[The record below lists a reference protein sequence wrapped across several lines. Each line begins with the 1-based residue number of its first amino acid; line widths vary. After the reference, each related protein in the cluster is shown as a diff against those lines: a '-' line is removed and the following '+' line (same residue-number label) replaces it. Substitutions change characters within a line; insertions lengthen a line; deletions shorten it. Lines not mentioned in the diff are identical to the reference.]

1 MPLMPVVVAVE
12 PDDLTALNEVVKAGL
27 KAERKWLAEA
37 RELHGTRF
45 LRGKAL
51 SEARKEIR
59 KEIRK
64 EFRRLRDLGRLA
76 GTRDL
81 VVSREVRAELK
92 RRGMNQEYGP
102 VPADEAAMPGRRV
115 GTGPQHYRRIGSEPT
130 KLTGR
135 MYVKLPG
142 GLAEQL
148 TRGCYWTSAPAVA
161 ALWEWQTRW
170 GDGPEVIFREA
181 ERRGAVT
188 ILDLWCAAMAP
199 RPDADAILQKAQ
211 LQAQIVT
218 TGDIIRS
225 AVKRATR

>member
-1 MPLMPVVVAVE
+1 MSLMPFVVAIE
-12 PDDLTALNEVVKAGL
+12 PDDLLALNEVVKAGK
-27 KAERKWLAEA
+27 KAERDWLE
-37 RELHGTRF
+37 ETRKAYGVQF

-51 SEARKEIR
+51 SEARGTIR
-59 KEIRK
+59 T
-64 EFRRLRDLGRLA
+64 EFRRLRERGKLA

-81 VVSREVRAELK
+81 VVARDVRAELK
-92 RRGMNQEYGP
+92 RRGLDQEYAP
-102 VPADEAAMPGRRV
+102 VPAEEAAVPGRRV
-115 GTGPQHYRRIGSEPT
+115 GTGPQHYQRSGSEPT

-161 ALWEWQTRW
+161 ALWEWQDRW
-170 GDGPEVIFREA
+170 GDGPQVIFREA

-211 LQAQIVT
+211 LQAQVVT

-225 AVKRATR
+225 AVKRAIR

>member
-1 MPLMPVVVAVE
+1 MSLMPFVVAVE

-27 KAERKWLAEA
+27 EAEQEWLASA
-37 RELHGTRF
+37 RKLHGTRF

-59 KEIRK
+59 KE
-64 EFRRLRDLGRLA
+64 FRRLRELGKLA

-81 VVSREVRAELK
+81 VVTREVRAELK
-92 RRGMNQEYGP
+92 RRGMNTEYDP
-102 VPADEAAMPGRRV
+102 VPAEDAAAPGRRV
-115 GTGPQHYRRIGSEPT
+115 GTGPQHYQRSGSEPT
-130 KLTGR
+130 RLTGR

-142 GLAEQL
+142 GLADQL

-211 LQAQIVT
+211 LQAQVVT

>member
-1 MPLMPVVVAVE
+1 MSLMPFVVAVE
-12 PDDLTALNEVVKAGL
+12 PDDLQALNDVVKDGF
-27 KAERKWLAEA
+27 KAEQAWLAEA
-37 RELHGTRF
+37 RDLYGTRF

-59 KEIRK
+59 KE
-64 EFRRLRDLGRLA
+64 FRRLRDLGKLA

-81 VVSREVRAELK
+81 VVAREVRAELK
-92 RRGMNQEYGP
+92 RRRMHGEYDP
-102 VPADEAAMPGRRV
+102 VPAEDLATPGRRV
-115 GTGPQHYRRIGSEPT
+115 GTGPRHYQRSGSEPT
-130 KLTGR
+130 KLKGR

-142 GLAEQL
+142 ALGDQL

-181 ERRGAVT
+181 QRRGAVT

-199 RPDADAILQKAQ
+199 RPDADAILQKAE
-211 LQAQIVT
+211 LQAQVVT